1 MMFLNKHSK
10 KIINRM
16 GLNVCDKT
24 GVVLSPGKF
33 ENEMYYVPVFWDYY
47 LEGSYDDTFKSLLED
62 IVFFKLDDDDIS
74 NFPELKGFEKF
85 ILTICERGFVSGRMV

>member
-1 MMFLNKHSK
+1 MFLNNHSR

-33 ENEMYYVPVFWDYY
+33 ENEMYYVPVFWNYY
-47 LEGSYDDTFKSLLED
+47 LEGSYDELLED
-62 IVFFKLDDDDIS
+62 VVFFKLNYDDIS

-85 ILTICERGFVSGRMV
+85 ILTVSEQGFVSGRIV